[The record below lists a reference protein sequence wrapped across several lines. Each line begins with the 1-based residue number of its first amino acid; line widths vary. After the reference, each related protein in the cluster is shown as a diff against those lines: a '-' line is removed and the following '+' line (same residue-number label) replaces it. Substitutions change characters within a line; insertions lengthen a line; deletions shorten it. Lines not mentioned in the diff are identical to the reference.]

1 MLWAD
6 PERTDLS
13 SAGERRATTKPRK
26 TKTQTRP
33 LWNWRALFMAVEG
46 KEKHPA
52 ELCWWSSG
60 YDSMLPLQGASV
72 RSLVWQL
79 RVHVLCGVAK
89 RSFKKKKERIL
100 PNPTPLPKV

>member
-1 MLWAD
+1 
-6 PERTDLS
+6 
-13 SAGERRATTKPRK
+13 
-26 TKTQTRP
+26 
-33 LWNWRALFMAVEG
+33 MAVEG

-79 RVHVLCGVAK
+79 RVHVLGGVAK
-89 RSFKKKKERIL
+89 RSFKKKKLKIFLGFSDLCYRPCLPDFLQEIL
-100 PNPTPLPKV
+100 EPSPVPRR